1 MTTSILDVI
10 DADGPSE
17 AIGLIRSLRTFMVHR
32 WIRVD
37 QSRHNP
43 EPTSPAR
50 EIVPTVAFSNPGL
63 PDDLFNRLKHGGHL
77 SMHIR
82 IRRRIDIDG
91 KTVTLPLT
99 GTRDN
104 SFSVRKVEPPIDP
117 TEHWTLYLGTAITY
131 DALIPERF
139 AIVPPPKDFANP
151 DGPDHP
157 DQWDRAGLGIIHFS
171 SMQQKIDVFGE
182 LHRTV
187 LPKFATHHAK
197 GHNVVYI
204 DNIVRFFEELE
215 KKEIGL
221 KLEKFNY
228 ILLYNIFG
236 AMIGKCGSG
245 GGSILPESECNE
257 DYFSPSLLEPVEM
270 PWQGKRRGRPPKNSV
285 QPTAKKARRKGKSKA
300 VALVAPGPVGRM

>member
-1 MTTSILDVI
+1 MLFTQLPPTTTIMPAFNRAYFSLYFFMFFLVS
-10 DADGPSE
+10 GSE
-17 AIGLIRSLRTFMVHR
+17 LSPK
-32 WIRVD
+32 D
-37 QSRHNP
+37 P

-270 PWQGKRRGRPPKNSV
+270 PKGKRRGRPPKNSV

-300 VALVAPGPVGRM
+300 AALVAPGPVGRM